1 MALTVIF
8 IHLNP
13 KTSNYY
19 YLDSKARNCL
29 PTDLRNLTDPKVFSK
44 NLKNWLLDSVVSD
57 PNYIV
62 NNAYDY
68 LYKVEVLNLI

>member
-1 MALTVIF
+1 MGLTVIF

-13 KTSNYY
+13 IFFY
-19 YLDSKARNCL
+19 YLGAKAWNCL
-29 PTDLRNLTDPKVFSK
+29 PSDLRNLTDPKVFSK
-44 NLKNWLLDSVVSD
+44 NFKNCLLDSVVSD

-68 LYKVEVLNLI
+68 IYKVKILNWM